1 MMWLTQSISTY
12 QNIATLRN
20 GGGSSA
26 YVPTTSIMS
35 LTDNFLPQVGGSAA
49 SGFIE
54 DARGVGVTNAF
65 IQEICALQPGGIS
78 YLHEGVMFSNLA
90 YDLAIDA
97 LTHDGPGEVARLD
110 LRKTCSFL
118 ATDGLSVT
126 DVVQTELAT
135 PQGFYNIFTYPSTPG
150 EPPIKEY
157 ART

>member
-110 LRKTCSFL
+110 LRKNCRFL
-118 ATDGLSVT
+118 ANDGLSVT
-126 DVVQTELAT
+126 EVVQTELET
-135 PQGFYNIFTYPSTPG
+135 NQGL
-150 EPPIKEY
+150 
-157 ART
+157 